1 MVVRRTRMLPR
12 KNGKQE
18 MRSLGDR
25 WTTALWLGP
34 SLEHQSDGPETAEL
48 VREANLRW
56 IQENGIESIETN
68 VIYVIAK
75 KDGG

>member
-1 MVVRRTRMLPR
+1 MGTVGLPPF
-12 KNGKQE
+12 G
-18 MRSLGDR
+18 
-25 WTTALWLGP
+25 
-34 SLEHQSDGPETAEL
+34 SDLHWSINQMGPETAEL

-75 KDGG
+75 TDGG